1 MLTVSRF
8 SLDAFPDSPYA
19 AELRRGRVGLRFS
32 CRLETEYL
40 RAHLLQNRSLIRV
53 ACIFGMLLAIARAAE
68 QLATG
73 SPTLMPVMLGSVIAS
88 SALLC
93 AIAWSPWFERHYLSW
108 ATIIVPLR
116 SVLVAG
122 CVARLAAQGQVEML
136 MVLTI
141 VLIGPFFF
149 FGLPFRWAL
158 FCGMASTASF
168 TACAFYFG
176 LELPIAL
183 RACVWTYMALAA
195 CAVAAVVM
203 EKRSRIAFLETNLIT
218 QIAEQDSLTG
228 TKNRRVFDEHLAW
241 LWLRAASEGRCM
253 SILLID
259 VDDFKAYNDCYG
271 HQAGD
276 QALRRVAQ
284 TVQGFV
290 RRPLDILA
298 RYGGEEFVAVLYD
311 VGGPRAKEIAEQ
323 VRRAVEDMHI
333 EHRTSR
339 ARPIVTISIGV
350 AALEPTRERDSR
362 GALQLADQALYEAKT
377 RGRNCVALMNE
388 AEYQM
393 LVTGVFSRDA
403 PRAANS

>member
-19 AELRRGRVGLRFS
+19 AELRRGKVGLRFNS
-32 CRLETEYL
+32 RLETEYL
-40 RAHLLQNRSLIRV
+40 RAHLLQNRNLIRV

-73 SPTLMPVMLGSVIAS
+73 SPTIMPLVLGSVIAS
-88 SALLC
+88 SALLSV
-93 AIAWSPWFERHYLSW
+93 IAWSPWFERRYLSW

-116 SVLVAG
+116 SALVAG

-149 FGLPFRWAL
+149 FGLPLRWAL
-158 FCGMASTASF
+158 FSGVASAASF
-168 TACAFYFG
+168 TVCAFYFG
-176 LELPIAL
+176 LALPIAL
-183 RACVWTYMALAA
+183 RACVWVFMALAA
-195 CAVAAVVM
+195 CTVAAVVM
-203 EKRSRIAFLETNLIT
+203 ERRSRIAFLETNLIT
-218 QIAEQDSLTG
+218 LIAEQDSLTG
-228 TKNRRVFDEHLAW
+228 TKNRRVFDEHLAR
-241 LWLRAASEGRCM
+241 LWLRAAAEGRCM

-259 VDDFKAYNDCYG
+259 VDYFKAYNDCYG

-276 QALRRVAQ
+276 KALRRVAQ
-284 TVQGFV
+284 TVQSFV

-298 RYGGEEFVAVLYD
+298 RYGGEEFAAVFYD
-311 VGGPRAKEIAEQ
+311 VDGPRAKEIAEQ

-333 EHRTSR
+333 EHRASR
-339 ARPIVTISIGV
+339 ARPIVTISVGV
-350 AALEPTRERDSR
+350 AAVVPTRERDSR

-377 RGRNCVALMNE
+377 QGRNCVALMNE

-403 PRAANS
+403 ARAANS